1 MGLSA
6 LLMAILARIFRTAQP
21 GGPRMFAPLWWG
33 GKWQPPPI
41 LAILG
46 ADLRGLERKLE
57 RLESVFPA
65 NTRTE

>member
-1 MGLSA
+1 
-6 LLMAILARIFRTAQP
+6 
-21 GGPRMFAPLWWG
+21 MFAPLWWG
-33 GKWQPPPI
+33 GKWQLPLI